1 MILMTRTRTNEE
13 WLNDLSGGG
22 AAQESAVADLQG
34 ILLRAVLYTF
44 NRNLSELSSL
54 ARDDTLRLAEDCA
67 QDALIAIMNHLSD
80 FRGDSKFTTWAYK
93 FAINVALTAARRER
107 WRGVSLDQLSS
118 TEDSVLFEKSLVH
131 KAPGP
136 TLDQSVMQDEVRQI
150 IQHVIERDLTEKQ
163 RHVLVL
169 MVFNEVPMDEVVRE
183 LNTNR
188 NAVYKLLHDA
198 RRKLKSRLQS
208 HGFEPGETLA
218 LFSSQG

>member
-1 MILMTRTRTNEE
+1 MILMTRTRTNEG
-13 WLNDLSGGG
+13 WLNDLSKGG
-22 AAQESAVADLQG
+22 AAQEQAVADLQG

-118 TEDSVLFEKSLVH
+118 AEDSFNFERSRLE

-136 TLDQSVMQDEVRQI
+136 TLDQSIMQAEVSQI
-150 IQHVIERDLTEKQ
+150 IQDVIEHDLTEKQ
-163 RHVLVL
+163 RNVLVL
-169 MVFNEVPMDEVVRE
+169 MVFNEIPMDEVVRE

-208 HGFEPGETLA
+208 HGFEPGETLS

>member
-1 MILMTRTRTNEE
+1 MILLTRIRTNEE
-13 WLNDLSGGG
+13 WLHDLGESS
-22 AAQESAVADLQG
+22 AAQEQAVADLQG

-67 QDALIAIMNHLSD
+67 QAALIAIMNHLSD

-118 TEDSVLFEKSLVH
+118 TEDNVLFERSMVD

-136 TLDQSVMQDEVRQI
+136 TLDQSIMQAEVSQI
-150 IQHVIERDLTEKQ
+150 IQDVIEHDLTEKQ

-169 MVFNEVPMDEVVRE
+169 MVFNEVPMDEVVRG

-208 HGFEPGETLA
+208 HGFEPGETLT